1 MMLKKF
7 FKSFLGF
14 AEQLLITLFVT
25 ALAFT
30 YIFRVVSVVGDSMC
44 NTLKDGDRI
53 IISMLDKKCESGD
66 IVVVTPRNAV
76 VSDGKGGLEYKE
88 GLKKSVVKRV
98 IAVAGQT
105 VDIDFSAGIVTVDG
119 KRIYEE
125 YTQLGLTHYD
135 GGAFTGEYPVTV
147 PDGYIFVM
155 GDNRSVSL
163 DSRSDKIG
171 FVAVEDIMGTAIMK
185 IYPEMEFCS

>member
-105 VDIDFSAGIVTVDG
+105 VDIDFEKAKKEINAVLQ
-119 KRIYEE
+119 K
-125 YTQLGLTHYD
+125 LL
-135 GGAFTGEYPVTV
+135 
-147 PDGYIFVM
+147 PDKCQFE
-155 GDNRSVSL
+155 L
-163 DSRSDKIG
+163 
-171 FVAVEDIMGTAIMK
+171 
-185 IYPEMEFCS
+185 